1 MNTSSSPTEPSA
13 PAPAKSERLT
23 LSSERLRELRAR
35 AHSLE
40 PVVHVGHG
48 GVSEPVLRAIRSALT
63 AHELIKVRLHEP
75 EDKRGMAEQIAQA
88 TRAAL
93 CGLVGHTVILF
104 RPKPKK
110 RAVSGVART
119 SIKRNQPKP
128 RGRKNT

>member
-1 MNTSSSPTEPSA
+1 MNTSTSPSSPAPPKPEP
-13 PAPAKSERLT
+13 LT

-40 PVVHVGHG
+40 PVVHIGHG

-75 EDKRGMAEQIAQA
+75 EDKRAMAEHIAEA

-93 CGLVGHTVILF
+93 CGLIGHTVILF

-110 RAVSGVART
+110 KPVSGVART